1 MASHW
6 RGAVGTSARSFG
18 VWSRLMRG
26 AAMGLWVLGAT
37 APVSAAARPDA
48 TLYTSYFMDD
58 STFTGV
64 TWIVCG
70 STQQSE
76 GCFDSGSLGPFGKI
90 GGMLEGY
97 PFVDAATSTVTRHV
111 YIVDVA
117 SGGGAGVTLYVYK
130 KTDVVSSSFDTTTF
144 TLVKTLDLPITGGS
158 SAKTSMAAN
167 GKFLFVGTD
176 QSSEAVE
183 IQKSN
188 YAITQWGGFS
198 PPMNISTI
206 TTDSYGYV
214 TMTFSGGGFTGNIQV
229 GPDGLSRG
237 DGGGA
242 WFMLDTMQGF
252 LPSPAVL
259 P

>member
-1 MASHW
+1 ML
-6 RGAVGTSARSFG
+6 RS
-18 VWSRLMRG
+18 
-26 AAMGLWVLGAT
+26 AMGLCVLGST
-37 APVSAAARPDA
+37 VPVSAAARPDA
-48 TLYTSYFMDD
+48 TLYTSYFMND

-64 TWIVCG
+64 SWVVCG

-76 GCFDSGSLGPFGKI
+76 GCYDSGDLGPFGRI
-90 GGMLEGY
+90 GGMLEGNAS
-97 PFVDAATSTVTRHV
+97 VDLATSTVTRLV

-117 SGGGAGVTLYVYK
+117 PGGGAGVTLYVYR

-144 TLVKTLDLPITGGS
+144 TLVKRLNLPITGGS
-158 SAKTSMAAN
+158 SAITSMAAN
-167 GKFLFVGTD
+167 AKFLFVGTD
-176 QSSEAVE
+176 QSPEAIE

-206 TTDSYGYV
+206 TADSYGYV
-214 TMTFSGGGFTGNIQV
+214 TMTFSGNGFTGNIQV

-242 WFMLDTMQGF
+242 WFMLDTLQGF
-252 LPSPAVL
+252 LPSPTVL